1 MKIASLLLALAF
13 LPDAQ
18 PTDPI
23 ILHVA
28 PDGSD
33 SATGAEHAPLATIEG
48 ARDALRALR
57 ADSPRRPA
65 IIELHAGAYRLARPV
80 VLTPEDS
87 GTADSPVTYRARV
100 GDRVVLTGAVSLPT
114 RVETIDGRPT
124 WVADLP
130 GALPAFHQ
138 LWVGDRRAL
147 RARHPNRGEPLL
159 TVDSAPGVTPDDP
172 IFPGTR
178 ELLHRPGDLPRF
190 TSSGDVDLWLYHYWL
205 GERLAVESYEPDSR
219 RFRFAANA
227 RMRLVEG
234 FGDTAASSRFHV
246 EGAREFLDA
255 PGEFWLDSRGRR
267 LLYLPRD
274 GESPETT
281 PLRIPITPQLLRLE
295 GDPAAGRN
303 VEHVRFEGL
312 TFAHTEWWPARD
324 DTLGDQAAVHVPA
337 AVEWTGAVACRVER
351 CTFRNLGTYGL
362 ALGAGC
368 RENVV
373 ARCAFTDLGAGGVK
387 IGETAIRPDGPL
399 RTRRNAVEDCLVE
412 RGGRVFPQAV
422 GVWIGQSGGNRVEH
436 NTIRDLFYTG
446 ISLGWTWGYGESLA
460 AGNLV
465 AGNLVHDIGQGL
477 LSDLAGIYTLGDHR
491 GTAIRD
497 NVFRDIAAHNY
508 GGWGIYYDEGTTG
521 IVAEGNLVLRTTH
534 GGFHQH
540 YGRDNVFRNNLIA
553 FGRDAQVQR
562 TRLEPHR
569 SFTFE
574 RNIVL
579 WDRGP
584 LLVGDWSQRNADF
597 DRNLYRRRDGSPID
611 FAGKDWDA
619 WRAAGADL
627 HSLIADPG
635 LVDPACDD
643 ARLSPESPA
652 LPLGFVPLQ
661 IADVGPRATP
671 GAEP

>member
-1 MKIASLLLALAF
+1 MRIAFLLLALGF
-13 LPDAQ
+13 PTRPE

-23 ILHVA
+23 LLHVA

-33 SATGAEHAPLATIEG
+33 SASGTELAPLATLEG
-48 ARDALRALR
+48 ARDALRVIR
-57 ADSPRRPA
+57 AASPRRPA
-65 IIELHAGAYRLARPV
+65 IIELHAGAYRLARPL

-87 GTADSPVTYRARV
+87 GSAEAPVTYRARA
-100 GDRVVLTGAVSLPT
+100 GDRVVLSGAVSIPA
-114 RVETIDGRPT
+114 RIESIDGRAT

-130 GALPAFHQ
+130 DLVATFHN
-138 LWVGDRRAL
+138 LWVGDRRAV
-147 RARHPNRGEPLL
+147 RARHPNLGAPLL
-159 TVDSAPGVTPDDP
+159 TVESAPGVTPDSP
-172 IFPGTR
+172 LFPGTR
-178 ELLHRPGDLPRF
+178 DLIHRPGDLPALNDP
-190 TSSGDVDLWLYHYWL
+190 GIVDLWLYHYWL
-205 GERLAVESYEPDSR
+205 GERLAVESYEPDAR
-219 RFRFAANA
+219 RFRFVANA

-234 FGDTAASSRFHV
+234 FGDTTASSRYHV

-274 GESPETT
+274 GESTETT
-281 PLRIPITPQLLRLE
+281 PLHVPITDQLLRLE

-337 AVEWTGAVACRVER
+337 AIEWTGAVACRIER
-351 CTFRNLGTYGL
+351 CTLRNLGTYGL

-368 RENVV
+368 RDNVV
-373 ARCAFTDLGAGGVK
+373 ARSTFTDLAAGGIK
-387 IGETAIRPDGPL
+387 IGETTIRPDGPL
-399 RTRRNAVEDCLVE
+399 RTCRNAVEDCLVE
-412 RGGRVFPQAV
+412 AGGRVFPQAV
-422 GVWIGQSGGNRVEH
+422 GVWIGQSGDNRIEH

-446 ISLGWTWGYGESLA
+446 ISLGWTWGYDESLA

-465 AGNLVHDIGQGL
+465 ARNLVHNIGQGL

-491 GTAIRD
+491 GTTIRD

-553 FGRDAQVQR
+553 FGRDGQIQR

-597 DRNLYRRRDGSPID
+597 DHNLYGRRDGTPID

-619 WRAAGADL
+619 WRAAGADV
-627 HSLIADPG
+627 HSVLANPCLADP
-635 LVDPACDD
+635 ARDD
-643 ARLSPESPA
+643 AVLSGVSPA
-652 LPLGFVPLQ
+652 LGLGFIPLD
-661 IADVGPRATP
+661 IGDVGPRTTP